1 LSAPL
6 RLAIFD
12 LDGTIIDSRN
22 NIVRAVA
29 DTAKVCGLTLPAA
42 EMMPRVIG
50 LELDEALLT
59 LFPEVPP
66 ANIAPVRHAFG
77 ECFVRYR
84 TESDYREPLFE
95 GALDVFDTLSAAG
108 FVLAIATGKARR
120 GVDYF
125 LDQHGLNER
134 FVSIQTPDT
143 APGKPHPAM
152 VLQAMAE
159 TGARPEGTVMIGDTT
174 YDIAMARAAQAGA
187 IGVSWGNHAGHE
199 LTAAGAHTLI
209 DRMTDLHQAVD
220 RLIVQRLGEAA
231 TAPPGPASSG
241 ETP

>member
-1 LSAPL
+1 MSSPL

-59 LFPEVPP
+59 LFPEVAP
-66 ANIAPVRHAFG
+66 ADITPVRQAFG

-84 TESDYREPLFE
+84 QESDYREPLFE
-95 GALDVFDTLSAAG
+95 GALDVFETFSAAG

-125 LDQHGLNER
+125 LNQHGLIER

-159 TGARPEGTVMIGDTT
+159 TGVSPEATVMIGDTT
-174 YDIAMARAAQAGA
+174 YDILMARAAGAGA
-187 IGVSWGNHAGHE
+187 IGVSWGNHAADE

-220 RLIVQRLGEAA
+220 SLIAQRLGESASAA
-231 TAPPGPASSG
+231 AG
-241 ETP
+241 ETL

>member
-1 LSAPL
+1 MSPPL

-12 LDGTIIDSRN
+12 LDGTIIDSRD
-22 NIVRAVA
+22 NIMRAVA
-29 DTAKVCGLTLPAA
+29 DTAKLCGLTVPTR

-59 LFPEVPP
+59 LFPEVAP
-66 ANIAPVRHAFG
+66 ADILPVRTAFG

-95 GALDVFDTLSAAG
+95 GALDVFETLSAAG

-125 LDQHGLNER
+125 LDRHGLIER
-134 FVSIQTPDT
+134 FVSIQTPDS
-143 APGKPHPAM
+143 APGKPHPGM

-159 TGARPEGTVMIGDTT
+159 TGASPEATVMIGDTT
-174 YDIAMARAAQAGA
+174 YDILMARAAKAGA

-199 LTAAGAHTLI
+199 LTTAGAHTLI

-231 TAPPGPASSG
+231 PVAPGPAASG